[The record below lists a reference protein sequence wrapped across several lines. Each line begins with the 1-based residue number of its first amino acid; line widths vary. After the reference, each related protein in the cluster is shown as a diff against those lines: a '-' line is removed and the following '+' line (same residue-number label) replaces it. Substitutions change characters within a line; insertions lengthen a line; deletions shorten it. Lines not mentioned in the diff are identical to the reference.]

1 MIRHWPLLFIM
12 VSEWLNMI
20 LQLDKLF
27 SVFGGGGAKTNSET
41 EQSLDSALK
50 RQKTINPTRVTV
62 SSTDTWMHSH

>member
-27 SVFGGGGAKTNSET
+27 SVLGGGAKNKQWDWAIPWQRT
-41 EQSLDSALK
+41 EEAE
-50 RQKTINPTRVTV
+50 NN
-62 SSTDTWMHSH
+62 